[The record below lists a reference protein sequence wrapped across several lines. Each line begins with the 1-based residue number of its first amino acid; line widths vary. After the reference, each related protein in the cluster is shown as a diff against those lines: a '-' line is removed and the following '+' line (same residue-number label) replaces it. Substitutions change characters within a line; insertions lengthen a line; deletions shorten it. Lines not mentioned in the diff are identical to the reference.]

1 MLCTTQLFLFCFFKQ
16 KTAYDMRISD
26 WSSDVCSS
34 DLRMCCRH
42 DGTGAH
48 RSAPASI
55 AEAPCSASLAPT
67 RMNPNSSRPVPLPAI
82 GGAAGARPSKTI
94 GASQIGR
101 AACRERVCQY
111 VEIWGVAVPLK
122 KKKLTNTE
130 ESQTP

>member
-1 MLCTTQLFLFCFFKQ
+1 MYLFFFFFKQ

-34 DLRMCCRH
+34 DLTTIFDHRDGEAGMGSADIDGYDVALLRMCCRH

-67 RMNPNSSRPVPLPAI
+67 SMNPNSSRTVPLPA
-82 GGAAGARPSKTI
+82 T
-94 GASQIGR
+94 IGR
-101 AACRERVCQY
+101 AWCRERVCQS
-111 VEIWGVAVPLK
+111 V
-122 KKKLTNTE
+122 
-130 ESQTP
+130 